1 MTKEKKIE
9 NEDLVDK
16 KYKWYLYDLGPIIKD
31 YLKDHIKESKKYKK
45 GTSER
50 SFIDGQ
56 LMSFVWFIGMLQ
68 QQADAFNIGREE
80 LRLDDID
87 PEKDI

>member
-1 MTKEKKIE
+1 MIKEKKNN

-31 YLKDHIKESKKYKK
+31 YLQDHIKKRKKYKK

-50 SFIDGQ
+50 NFIDGQ
-56 LMSFVWFIGMLQ
+56 LMSFAWFIDMLQ
-68 QQADAFNIGREE
+68 QQADSFNIGREE
-80 LRLDDID
+80 LRLDDINS
-87 PEKDI
+87 EKDV